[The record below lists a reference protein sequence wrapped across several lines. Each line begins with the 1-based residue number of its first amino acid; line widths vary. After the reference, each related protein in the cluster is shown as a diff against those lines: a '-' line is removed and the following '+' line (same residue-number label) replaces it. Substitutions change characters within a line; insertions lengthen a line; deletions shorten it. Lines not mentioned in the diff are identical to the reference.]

1 MLNNFPQFLSQL
13 GYRIQNY
20 GYLLANPSYAKV
32 RAGKG
37 CAELYRLLNKDWF
50 PKNEIQ
56 LVIDVGANE
65 GKFIITS
72 LALMPEVAVYAFEPN
87 LSLAE
92 KLSSHKWNSE
102 KIKIFPV
109 ALGSK
114 QNNLPINIT
123 KFSPASSFL
132 EPSDQLAIEFP
143 ETEIDNIVI
152 VKVDRIDDLI
162 NSLDTMHESILLK
175 LDVQGFELEV
185 LQGATGILDRIP
197 IIVCEVNFAAL
208 YEKQPSLEAILS
220 FLSKY
225 GYQLVDIGDPVRSR
239 TTKEVLYA
247 DVAFKKETF

>member
-1 MLNNFPQFLSQL
+1 MLNKFPQFLNQL
-13 GYRIQNY
+13 GCKIQNY

-56 LVIDVGANE
+56 LVVDVGANE

-72 LALMPEVAVYAFEPN
+72 LALMPEVAIYAFEPN
-87 LSLAE
+87 LLLAK
-92 KLSSHKWNSE
+92 KLNSHNWNSK

-114 QNNLPINIT
+114 QTDLPINIT

-132 EPSDQLAIEFP
+132 ERSNKLAIEFP
-143 ETEIDNIVI
+143 ETETDKIAI
-152 VKVDRIDDLI
+152 VKVDRLDHLI
-162 NSLDTMHESILLK
+162 NSLDAVYDSILLK

-185 LQGATGILDRIP
+185 LQGTTEIFDRIP
-197 IIVCEVNFAAL
+197 IIVCEVNFATL

-225 GYQLVDIGDPVRSR
+225 GYQLIDIGSPIRSK

-247 DVAFKKETF
+247 DIVFKKETL